1 MESDR
6 LSKKRE
12 VTECLSSVMD
22 VLDYVTKWGKLILP
36 HMAIHA
42 IIDSNKMDIHV
53 REHNFCVHSH
63 LQIITPKS

>member
-22 VLDYVTKWGKLILP
+22 VLHYIQKWGKVIVRS
-36 HMAIHA
+36 
-42 IIDSNKMDIHV
+42 IIAVDTVIYRKETDIFLW
-53 REHNFCVHSH
+53 EQNFRIKTD
-63 LQIITPKS
+63 LQIVSP

>member
-22 VLDYVTKWGKLILP
+22 VLHYIQKWGKV
-36 HMAIHA
+36 
-42 IIDSNKMDIHV
+42 IIRSIITVNAVVYCKKTDIFLC
-53 REHNFCVHSH
+53 EQNFRIKAD
-63 LQIITPKS
+63 LQIVSS